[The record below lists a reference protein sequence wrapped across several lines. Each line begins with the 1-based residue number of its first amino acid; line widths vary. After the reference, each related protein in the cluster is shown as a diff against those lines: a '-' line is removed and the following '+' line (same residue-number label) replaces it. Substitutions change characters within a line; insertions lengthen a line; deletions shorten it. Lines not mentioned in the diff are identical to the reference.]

1 MLLSWLE
8 YFLHPCRS
16 TAKPNPKTRCNIIR
30 FIIHALS
37 IKKVQSRSLCKKQKK
52 NKKKYKATLAEYL
65 PLCLHCAEP
74 AAAPRS
80 EQSDP
85 EAVVRLEAG
94 RKNINL
100 LYYSCTRKTIS
111 AIRTQGICVHVFSCL
126 HCGAFLWKA
135 IASRMPCIVHKM
147 QLLPF
152 DSSKSCRMWKKAA
165 PKVKFG

>member
-1 MLLSWLE
+1 M
-8 YFLHPCRS
+8 
-16 TAKPNPKTRCNIIR
+16 N
-30 FIIHALS
+30 
-37 IKKVQSRSLCKKQKK
+37 KVGHRVQKQKK
-52 NKKKYKATLAEYL
+52 NHPKATWAEHF
-65 PLCLHCAEP
+65 PVCLCCVEP

-111 AIRTQGICVHVFSCL
+111 AIRNTRYLCMSFTCL
-126 HCGAFLWKA
+126 HCSCISA
-135 IASRMPCIVHKM
+135 ISGIGFPNACIVHIV

-152 DSSKSCRMWKKAA
+152 DSFKSCRMWRKKAA
-165 PKVKFG
+165 PKK